1 MLYIVLFLHQTTT
14 AIESGFCKTGC
25 ISYYSYIKPQLRDG
39 YRIHQQGCISYYSY
53 IKPQHW
59 KNQSFGS
66 SGCISYYSYIK
77 PQQILISK
85 RITLSCISYYSY
97 IKPQQE
103 IETLTDGTSCISY
116 YSYIK
121 PQPAIGA
128 GAGLLVV
135 YRTIPTSN
143 HNVLLNWYTKHFV
156 VYRTIPTSN
165 HNVLLLVAGGVVLY
179 IVLFLHQTTTNFPDS
194 LFFQSCISYYSYIKP
209 QLHVLRLVNEG
220 VVYRTIPTSNHNNG
234 SSLLYHR
241 SVVYRTIPTSNHNEP
256 LTNWTSIRLYIV
268 LFLHQT
274 TTVTPHV
281 TF

>member
-1 MLYIVLFLHQTTT
+1 MYAKQ
-14 AIESGFCKTGC
+14 GC
-25 ISYYSYIKPQLRDG
+25 ISYYSYIKPQLVR
-39 YRIHQQGCISYYSY
+39 RHQFS
-53 IKPQHW
+53 
-59 KNQSFGS
+59 
-66 SGCISYYSYIK
+66 
-77 PQQILISK
+77 L
-85 RITLSCISYYSY
+85 R
-97 IKPQQE
+97 
-103 IETLTDGTSCISY
+103 
-116 YSYIK
+116 
-121 PQPAIGA
+121 
-128 GAGLLVV
+128 VV

-274 TTVTPHV
+274 TTYNGDIADNQHV
-281 TF
+281 TITFINKK